1 MKVENPTTRRIPTQ
15 VFALKTDF
23 GAVAIMLLTVLM
35 SDSQSVSES
44 DKEILLTKQIAVRF
58 CYSKQLYLTLD
69 SS

>member
-1 MKVENPTTRRIPTQ
+1 MKVENPTARRIPTQ

-23 GAVAIMLLTVLM
+23 AAIAIMLLTVLM
-35 SDSQSVSES
+35 SDSQSVFES
-44 DKEILLTKQIAVRF
+44 DKEILLTKQIVARF